1 MRKLV
6 LISGLICLLITGCM
20 TFNDG
25 PSPSLIGPEA
35 YKKDFYNAYSKAE
48 INRMETILKN
58 YPNKIPV
65 LSYLLMVLDEK
76 PKKSLNII
84 ELLIKYGANLNE
96 PYQFEYYSVTNSEQ
110 VRIYPLFIAIN
121 KNNSSNIIEYLLL
134 NGANVNS
141 INDGVLN
148 VTGKDLSTPLIEA
161 VAQQNISIVKL
172 LIENGA
178 DVNIRLENQR
188 TNFLKTVVGDTALS

>member
-1 MRKLV
+1 
-6 LISGLICLLITGCM
+6 
-20 TFNDG
+20 
-25 PSPSLIGPEA
+25 
-35 YKKDFYNAYSKAE
+35 
-48 INRMETILKN
+48 METILKN
-58 YPNKIPV
+58 YPDKIPV
-65 LSYLLMVLDEK
+65 NRYLFMALDEN
-76 PKKSLNII
+76 PKGALNII

-96 PYQFEYYSVTNSEQ
+96 PYQFEYFSATNSGQ
-110 VRIYPLFIAIN
+110 ARIYPLFIAIN

-188 TNFLKTVVGDTALS
+188 TNFLKTVVGDTAISTARLKGNNVIIEYLIEHGAKE